1 MDPSAPVTASLRAKL
16 SQPARSETKGRP
28 SAPLDPNRATEER
41 PTGGALFISSY
52 SPVAYIHSSL
62 QVSDKADGGGQKAC
76 AMRHWAKAAA
86 SLRLGFAMPFC

>member
-28 SAPLDPNRATEER
+28 SAPWTRIGRRRRDPPAARSR
-41 PTGGALFISSY
+41 PT
-52 SPVAYIHSSL
+52 PMN
-62 QVSDKADGGGQKAC
+62 KADNGGQKAC